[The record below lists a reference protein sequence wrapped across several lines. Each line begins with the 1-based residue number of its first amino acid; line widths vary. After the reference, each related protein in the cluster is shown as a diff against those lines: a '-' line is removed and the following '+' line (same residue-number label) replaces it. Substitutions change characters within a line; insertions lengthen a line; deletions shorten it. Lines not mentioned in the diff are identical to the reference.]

1 MTQLKQLI
9 KNLLCINSNNYE
21 EIPSPLRPDN
31 RRNAIYQLRRQH
43 LSHDSGMWD
52 GRPHLNDLDMIGDY
66 ISTNQYLHSHLR
78 SSLLDLNDYI
88 RSSLSSMDI
97 TNMNLKNELYKLYYK
112 NCKPLPTLPI
122 YSESELENLEFA
134 LTQLEDIINNM
145 RLTTI
150 IEEPEYLDSPIISG
164 ITNLTSSFILGPILI
179 NNNKF
184 NKIIKWIIKILVR
197 LLFTLILLN
206 FINIIYIIIS
216 IISAWEYLPNNYLW
230 SLISFYSPDYN
241 KELPL
246 IPNSNKDLPN
256 KPLESETDSSS
267 DSLYSNDSIYTFT
280 SYNSSVSEFIIE
292 FISSIN
298 DVINANAD
306 LERLIEEMSN
316 SSTDSLLS
324 FIPIILLTS
333 NKSKYYLKIISL
345 LFWFIKLS
353 TIFIV
358 KTITF
363 KLIILIT
370 IISLFWLFGLN
381 NFITEYIDFYI
392 GWMKHIYI
400 SLKHF

>member
-1 MTQLKQLI
+1 
-9 KNLLCINSNNYE
+9 
-21 EIPSPLRPDN
+21 
-31 RRNAIYQLRRQH
+31 
-43 LSHDSGMWD
+43 
-52 GRPHLNDLDMIGDY
+52 MIGDY

-216 IISAWEYLPNNYLW
+216 IISA
-230 SLISFYSPDYN
+230 
-241 KELPL
+241 
-246 IPNSNKDLPN
+246 
-256 KPLESETDSSS
+256 
-267 DSLYSNDSIYTFT
+267 
-280 SYNSSVSEFIIE
+280 
-292 FISSIN
+292 
-298 DVINANAD
+298 
-306 LERLIEEMSN
+306 
-316 SSTDSLLS
+316 
-324 FIPIILLTS
+324 
-333 NKSKYYLKIISL
+333 
-345 LFWFIKLS
+345 
-353 TIFIV
+353 
-358 KTITF
+358 
-363 KLIILIT
+363 
-370 IISLFWLFGLN
+370 
-381 NFITEYIDFYI
+381 
-392 GWMKHIYI
+392 
-400 SLKHF
+400 